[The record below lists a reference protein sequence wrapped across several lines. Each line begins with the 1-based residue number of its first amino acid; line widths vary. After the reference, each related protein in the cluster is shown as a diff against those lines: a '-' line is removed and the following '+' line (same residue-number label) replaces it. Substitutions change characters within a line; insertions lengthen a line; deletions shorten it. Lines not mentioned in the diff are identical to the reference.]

1 MLTILAWIVFIG
13 MTVWNVAF
21 WSVAFVSIM
30 EKKIPANKKRMTVEI
45 LLTLGLWFIP
55 GVYLFGWY

>member
-13 MTVWNVAF
+13 MTIWNVAF
-21 WSVAFVSIM
+21 WSVFFVNVRSL
-30 EKKIPANKKRMTVEI
+30 PANKKRMTVEI
-45 LLTLGLWFIP
+45 LLTLTLWFIP